1 MNRTFVAVGIPFLVV
16 GLAFAV
22 FGEFVFWSTFLTL
35 GLVFLTIGLVT
46 GGDDAP
52 LETDD
57 DPAGRS

>member
-35 GLVFLTIGLVT
+35 GLVFLTLGLAT
-46 GGDDAP
+46 GDDDAP
-52 LETDD
+52 FGTGD
-57 DPAGRS
+57 DPAERS